1 MLNLKQ
7 HVELDSVYQS
17 FVIQREVL
25 RHNKHDSKTHEK
37 LKQQEQQI
45 SSNQQQQAIMSPKN
59 SNLRLPSTLV
69 ARSQADHIPVS
80 IAERVLTKVSQVS
93 SIERNSKRV
102 NTLLGKLLKKRR
114 KQHLCITRQHPHTN
128 NLARNLI
135 AAGAF
140 LTLCLVF
147 CTTQAQQRDMG
158 SNSTLSPELATTFRS
173 VLDDPELNPDLSE
186 ATTSTSNANN
196 NTANKLKPVNFTLV
210 DEIFEAVLSEEDVVK
225 RWKFMDSQLQ
235 DGMKSILKMIFPQIV
250 SISQDAKVSGD
261 CSGGILKWILSLR
274 NLRSWAI
281 KMLDATGKPTSGIF
295 QGSLTMFG
303 NYRQCLS
310 IRAPDEDEIEIT
322 DQFEEYFRGQ
332 FCVIHLKPW
341 MPIKKPFYHL
351 NSTIESLL
359 RKNYKYYEKTL
370 YDELAEIAIAFN
382 FIDIRMDLCVPST
395 CTIADIQRVAELL
408 SKKLEMRA
416 KVMRCDIAPRETNVF
431 KQFDRIIYFWFFIPL
446 TLVTLSIVATILV
459 TFKSTLR
466 IIGRRDRTNRT
477 ESNRFKSN
485 RVNKN
490 KFVSILQS
498 LSIREA
504 IRDRLTNPSDSARGL
519 NDEEDDMEH
528 VHNHNDLDSTNENQS
543 GSNQRL
549 SINLLHKPLPLY
561 GLRNIFIFWFVIVQ
575 MTMELK
581 YQYLRESLTLR
592 NMIISYWPFQIIV
605 NSTLLFESIIVITSF
620 TYSYTCLESSLKE
633 LVIYIFGKYVRLV
646 FSIITLVALTIITP
660 LIAIESPV
668 WRNFVDEQATICKS
682 TGYINLFF
690 LQNFIPYEKIVSTLT
705 KFQLKPF
712 EIISCHVI

>member
-1 MLNLKQ
+1 MLNLMS
-7 HVELDSVYQS
+7 HVEWNAANQS
-17 FVIQREVL
+17 FVIQRQVL
-25 RHNKHDSKTHEK
+25 HHSKQDSETCETVKGRR
-37 LKQQEQQI
+37 QQP
-45 SSNQQQQAIMSPKN
+45 IMKSKN
-59 SNLRLPSTLV
+59 SILEFQSAFV
-69 ARSQADHIPVS
+69 ARSQANDVS
-80 IAERVLTKVSQVS
+80 ASCLEKNSIRVSLVS
-93 SIERNSKRV
+93 STEGSNKQVDALSGE
-102 NTLLGKLLKKRR
+102 TFKRR
-114 KQHLCITRQHPHTN
+114 RQQQQQQRRRRRQLRNNSSRQHISHTRH
-128 NLARNLI
+128 LAPSLI
-135 AAGAF
+135 VAGAF
-140 LTLCLVF
+140 LTLCSVF
-147 CTTQAQQRDMG
+147 CITQAQQQDTG
-158 SNSTLSPELATTFRS
+158 SNSTLPPESTTTFRS
-173 VLDDPELNPDLSE
+173 VSTDPELNPDLSE
-186 ATTSTSNANN
+186 TTTLAGSANN
-196 NTANKLKPVNFTLV
+196 NTFNKLKPVNFRLV
-210 DEIFEAVLSEEDVVK
+210 DEVFEAVLSEAEVVR

-351 NSTIESLL
+351 NSTIEPLL

-370 YDELAEIAIAFN
+370 YDELAEIAVAFN

-416 KVMRCDIAPRETNVF
+416 KVMRCDIASRETNIF
-431 KQFDRIIYFWFFIPL
+431 NQFDRIMYLWLIVPALLI
-446 TLVTLSIVATILV
+446 TLSFLATILIALKSSLKENSREDPSSQ
-459 TFKSTLR
+459 TETNQFK
-466 IIGRRDRTNRT
+466 TNR
-477 ESNRFKSN
+477 
-485 RVNKN
+485 VYKN
-490 KFVSILQS
+490 KFVSILYS

-504 IRDRLTNPSDSARGL
+504 IRDRLTDPANSAASF
-519 NDEEDDMEH
+519 NDEDVDMEH
-528 VHNHNDLDSTNENQS
+528 VHSHIDSDSTNYNQS
-543 GSNQRL
+543 MSNQRL
-549 SINLLHKPLPLY
+549 PMHLLYKPLPLY
-561 GLRNIFIFWFVIVQ
+561 GLRNIFIFWFIIVQ

-592 NMIISYWPFQIIV
+592 NMIVSYWPFQIIV
-605 NSTLLFESIIVITSF
+605 NSTLLFQSIIVITAF

-633 LVIYIFGKYVRLV
+633 LIIYIFGKYVRLV
-646 FSIITLVALTIITP
+646 FSIITIIALTIITP
-660 LIAIESPV
+660 IIAIESPV
-668 WRNFVDEQATICKS
+668 WHNFVEEQAKICKS

-690 LQNFIPYEKIVSTLT
+690 LQNFIPYEKIVS
-705 KFQLKPF
+705 
-712 EIISCHVI
+712 ISDKIEDETFLFHL